1 MNILNMDIYQIRIQF
16 TKNCFKLPPGSYLK
30 IKLNKFK
37 FNQLQN
43 FNNIN
48 NIENLEFVKWW
59 NVDDNIKK
67 ISTSFPQTKII

>member
-16 TKNCFKLPPGSYLK
+16 TKIVLNPQVSYLK

-37 FNQLQN
+37 FNPLQN

-48 NIENLEFVKWW
+48 NIENLEFV
-59 NVDDNIKK
+59 NECR
-67 ISTSFPQTKII
+67 